1 MKGGIVADLEGKV
14 FIEKI
19 IEGRAVDAEKLGG
32 LELAEKIL
40 DAGGREKF
48 SKRYITQP
56 INIPV
61 EVLK

>member
-40 DAGGREKF
+40 DAGGAREILEEI
-48 SKRYITQP
+48 Y
-56 INIPV
+56 NAAD
-61 EVLK
+61 